1 MSERAE
7 GVLAAGGGGKHAD
20 LNRASL
26 LQDRATACQ
35 PGRFFEVR
43 GADEA
48 GGSNFCNKQ
57 AGRAGWPWREDSD
70 GKTRGR
76 EDHDRSRMALTRA
89 GIISCRSPMTA

>member
-1 MSERAE
+1 
-7 GVLAAGGGGKHAD
+7 VPAAGDGAEHAD

-57 AGRAGWPWREDSD
+57 AGQNADAPAQKSARPRL
-70 GKTRGR
+70 R
-76 EDHDRSRMALTRA
+76 
-89 GIISCRSPMTA
+89 